1 MTALGRALRAAR
13 WALLLAVC
21 LPAPLHARS
30 RAVWET
36 TAVVTHF
43 DEGGLTYYGYPTVQ
57 GETVACSWDLPALAL
72 VTLPDGTTYRCEDRG
87 GGLDAEA
94 ARWQVPSAIDVYCP
108 GCWWVDAVDGPVAT
122 VTVEAE

>member
-36 TAVVTHF
+36 VGRITFYQESGVTASGVYTAP
-43 DEGGLTYYGYPTVQ
+43 DM
-57 GETVACSWDLPALAL
+57 VACSTDIALGATVWIDGDPYACTDRGEL
-72 VTLPDGTTYRCEDRG
+72 GDGSAYTWLDIYAPDG
-87 GGLDAEA
+87 
-94 ARWQVPSAIDVYCP
+94 WSWVPQRYGSWADVI
-108 GCWWVDAVDGPVAT
+108 
-122 VTVEAE
+122 VEE